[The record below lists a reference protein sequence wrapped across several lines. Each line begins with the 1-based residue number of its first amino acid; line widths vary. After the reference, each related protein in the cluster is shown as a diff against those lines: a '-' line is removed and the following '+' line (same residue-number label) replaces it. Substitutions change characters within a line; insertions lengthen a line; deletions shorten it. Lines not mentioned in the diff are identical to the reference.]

1 MTRLPLVLALVAVSA
16 HSAAA
21 NDLDGTWL
29 RDDGNARVRIGEPE
43 QTSWGTD
50 CLGDLCF
57 SRIYQ
62 STETYHTAVTQT
74 YRHSIKADVPIGIE
88 FFGYDSGAINVN
100 SVKSVHIGDSIINR
114 AGATSITSTQ
124 GSIQQLSPSAI
135 AYTSALKRAQRTL
148 DLMLEEMGQTG
159 LPVVK
164 DQALNERDYG
174 DLSGL
179 NKDDAR
185 KKWGEEQVHI
195 WRRSYD
201 VAPPGGESLKDT
213 LARTLPYYVTDILP
227 RVLRGERVLI
237 AAHGNSLRAL
247 VMVLERLSPEQI
259 LKREI
264 GTGVPIIYRLGADA
278 LVTSK
283 LDLAA

>member
-1 MTRLPLVLALVAVSA
+1 MTDKLLVLVRHGQSEWNLKNLFTGWRDV
-16 HSAAA
+16 
-21 NDLDGTWL
+21 DLTEQGVKE
-29 RDDGNARVRIGEPE
+29 AREAGRK
-43 QTSWGTD
+43 
-50 CLGDLCF
+50 L
-57 SRIYQ
+57 
-62 STETYHTAVTQT
+62 
-74 YRHSIKADVPIGIE
+74 KA
-88 FFGYDSGAINVN
+88 
-100 SVKSVHIGDSIINR
+100 
-114 AGATSITSTQ
+114 Q
-124 GSIQQLSPSAI
+124 GLTFDI

-148 DLMLEEMGQTG
+148 GLMLEELGQTNI
-159 LPVVK
+159 PIIK

-201 VAPPGGESLKDT
+201 IAPPGGESLKDT
-213 LARTLPYYVTDILP
+213 LARTLPYYVTEILP
-227 RVLRGERVLI
+227 RVLRGERVLV

-247 VMVLERLSPEQI
+247 VMVLEKLSPEQI

-264 GTGVPIIYRLGADA
+264 GTGVPIIYRLNADA
-278 LVTSK
+278 TVDSK